1 MSIKVWPVKE
11 RPREKLLYYG
21 AEYLSDAELIAV
33 MLGAGVAGKTALGLA
48 RDLLEKVGSLRGVV
62 AANEAEF
69 RHWHYVLSVDG
80 TMAVPH
86 VGHI

>member
-48 RDLLEKVGSLRGVV
+48 RDLLDLYEVWLRQTKP
-62 AANEAEF
+62 N
-69 RHWHYVLSVDG
+69 LP
-80 TMAVPH
+80 M
-86 VGHI
+86 